1 MIETII
7 SNVFKCNCCDNMFI
21 LEKDATKHQK
31 KCKKD
36 ALLKSFNL
44 DVKNHIKKAREAY
57 LHQLGIGGFSLKNQ
71 LYATNIFFSKIGLN
85 SVSLNKNYYSAVPK
99 SLPRKVSKDL
109 SKILN
114 NDTKLAQN
122 NDFDENETLTNL
134 VSEAGL
140 FYMYGV
146 SINSSSINS
155 SKNNYDLHIRF
166 CVLNEDIYFEKSEKD
181 IEFECSDLQIYLDKD
196 FCSSIPKP
204 SFFEE
209 NDIKNNMFF
218 IHNLLMKK
226 NNSKDIKN
234 YSKQYINSILS
245 EAFGKPNIKLET
257 FNPESVRCSITIN
270 EEDIN
275 KYMPFGVKDI
285 LKHLEIDRLKQDEL
299 TRINSCVFNE
309 RRALLQE
316 IDAEY
321 QIIHQE
327 ILALEKKLVSLKEQL
342 IIRDAKVTDVALKF
356 IKEEKRKVLDDFKDD
371 DKFKNYIYHYS
382 SFSNA
387 IL

>member
-7 SNVFKCNCCDNMFI
+7 SNVFKCNRCDDMFI
-21 LEKDATKHQK
+21 IEKDAIKHQK

-44 DVKNHIKKAREAY
+44 DVKKHIKKAREAY
-57 LHQLGIGGFSLKNQ
+57 LHQLGVGGFSLKNQ
-71 LYATNIFFSKIGLN
+71 LDATNIFFSKIGLN
-85 SVSLNKNYYSAVPK
+85 VVSSKKDYCSHLAK
-99 SLPRKVSKDL
+99 SLPSRVSRDL
-109 SKILN
+109 NKILH
-114 NDTKLAQN
+114 NDIKLVYN
-122 NDFDENETLTNL
+122 DDFDEKNILQDI
-134 VSEAGL
+134 VCEAGL
-140 FYMYGV
+140 FYMHGV
-146 SINSSSINS
+146 SINS

-204 SFFEE
+204 SFYEE

-226 NNSKDIKN
+226 HNSKDIKN

-245 EAFGKPNIKLET
+245 EAFGKGNVKLES
-257 FNPESVRCSITIN
+257 FNSESVRCSITIN
-270 EEDIN
+270 EKDIN

-285 LKHLEIDRLKQDEL
+285 LKHIDIARLKQNEL
-299 TRINSCVFNE
+299 TIINSSVFNE

-327 ILALEKKLVSLKEQL
+327 ILALEKKVSSLKEQL
-342 IIRDAKVTDVALKF
+342 VVRDAKVTSGALKF
-356 IKEEKRKVLDDFKDD
+356 IDEEKRKVLNDFKDD
-371 DKFKNYIYHYS
+371 DKFKNYVYHYS
-382 SFSNA
+382 SFSSV